1 MAGTRGSNG
10 VLTRIGILDIPSS
23 GVLGGVCADLIAALS
38 TALQEQGVE
47 VVYSRTML
55 QLGMPVL
62 VFNWYRMF
70 IDGKIPAPLPPNAII
85 FNLSP
90 VKDAAPGWYD
100 NYLGFLAQAAAVIDY
115 SDRNLQRLGKPNGR
129 RFRWHFG
136 YFPLSSMRYPARNQD
151 MLFFGKLS
159 EYRAQRLR
167 QLVQEGVKLKVLENI
182 WGYERDLQI
191 ATSRAV
197 LNIGKFANNTL
208 EVYRLWQTLCL
219 GTPVISEPGVDA
231 GLAQEWA
238 PYVTFVDEISHAG
251 DLEVE
256 LVPAAKFRTETSF
269 HNNVRSLLEFIQA
282 T

>member
-1 MAGTRGSNG
+1 L
-10 VLTRIGILDIPSS
+10 LTRIGILDIPSS

-38 TALQEQGVE
+38 TSLQELGVE
-47 VVYSRTML
+47 VVYSRTTL
-55 QLGMPVL
+55 ERGIPVL
-62 VFNWYRMF
+62 VFNWYRLF
-70 IDGKIPAPLPPNAII
+70 IDGKIPAQLPPNAFI

-90 VKDAAPGWYD
+90 VKAAEGWYR
-100 NYLGFLAQAAAVIDY
+100 NYLDCLAQSAAVIDY
-115 SDRNLQRLGKPNGR
+115 SGRNLQLLGETKGR

-151 MLFFGKLS
+151 ILFFGKLS
-159 EYRAQRLR
+159 GHRAQRMQ
-167 QLVQEGVKLKVLENI
+167 QLVQEGAKLKVLENI

-197 LNIGKFANNTL
+197 LNIGKFENNTL
-208 EVYRLWQTLCL
+208 EVYRLWHTLCL

-238 PYVTFVDEISHAG
+238 PYVTFVDRISHAR
-251 DLEVE
+251 DLDVE

-269 HNNVRSLLEFIQA
+269 HDNARRLLEFIQSA
-282 T
+282 